1 MADRLT
7 LKRLFGDGSMPN
19 GADFAQLIDSVRLV
33 DDQVSMAAVI
43 GLKGLLE
50 QMNRKISQ
58 QVPMVRLQYMV
69 DSGVYPDVG
78 NYWYVPTSGVLIY
91 NDGKSSQQVVLRH
104 DTLYVNDD
112 GEHGYPVGL
121 YALNEEGKLAKIV

>member
-1 MADRLT
+1 MADKLT
-7 LKRLFGDGSMPN
+7 LKKLFADGSMPN
-19 GADFAQLIDSVRLV
+19 GADFAQLIESLRLLNEPV
-33 DDQVSMAAVI
+33 PMTLVI

-50 QMNRKISQ
+50 QMERKITQ
-58 QVPMVRLQYMV
+58 RVPMVRLQYMV

-91 NDGKSSQQVVLRH
+91 NDGKSSQHVELRH

-112 GEHGYPVGL
+112 AEHGYPVGL
-121 YALNEEGKLAKIV
+121 YALNDEGKLAKIV

>member
-7 LKRLFGDGSMPN
+7 LKKLFGDGSMPN
-19 GADFAQLIDSVRLV
+19 GADFAQLIDSLRLKEEPV
-33 DDQVSMAAVI
+33 PMAAVI

-50 QMNRKISQ
+50 QMERKITER
-58 QVPMVRLQYMV
+58 VPMVRLQYMV

-78 NYWYVPTSGVLIY
+78 NYWYVPISGALVY
-91 NDGKSSQQVVLRH
+91 NDGKSSQHVELRH

-112 GEHGYPVGL
+112 AEHGYPVGL
-121 YALNEEGKLAKIV
+121 YALNDEGKLAKIV